1 MTLRG
6 PLDPQTCLLVTSFY
20 GGTSSHVSSTVYQD
34 KPRTLNELKESIRQ
48 QIIQINRH
56 LLARVEANYFR
67 NRLQQC
73 VDANGRHMPD
83 IIFAI

>member
-1 MTLRG
+1 MTLHG

-34 KPRTLNELKESIRQ
+34 KPRTLNELKKSIRQ

-56 LLARVEANYFR
+56 LLTRVEANVR

-73 VDANGRHMPD
+73 FDANGRHMPD
-83 IIFAI
+83 IIFAT